1 MRHRKYFPQLET
13 LKEKANN
20 NQLQTIFSD
29 CHWFDGTLTYVDSEG
44 EVQHYPN
51 FNFNPQKLYT
61 YWSTMYEAMR
71 VGYACKTS
79 NIWSGPTQEEWNSC
93 AAELTTK
100 AKLWLDL
107 NQAKFLGLIKT
118 FGYKYDPISNYD
130 LYEISGDASKRTK
143 EKTSN
148 TLNGTLTTM
157 KDAPTLKT
165 STYTTTYDSASQDR
179 LAGYQEN
186 TYNGV
191 HREADGGVPV
201 IQETV
206 IPDENYRNDTSNE
219 YEGNVNLTIDEITT
233 PEAHSAEVHKL
244 IRKGN
249 IGVTS
254 TQEMIEQEREIAKQ
268 NILDEFFKEFNKGVM
283 LQSWAY

>member
-29 CHWFDGTLTYVDSEG
+29 CHWFDGTLTYVDSDNQE
-44 EVQHYPN
+44 QHYPN

-61 YWSTMYEAMR
+61 YWSTMYETMR
-71 VGYACKTS
+71 VGYACKTA
-79 NIWSGPTQEEWNSC
+79 NIWSGPTQEEWNNC

-107 NQAKFLGLIKT
+107 NQAKFLSLIKT
-118 FGYKYDPISNYD
+118 YGYKYDPISNYSMTE
-130 LYEISGDASKRTK
+130 LKGSASKLANQVTDSK
-143 EKTSN
+143 
-148 TLNGTLTTM
+148 LNGTLTTTTTPATM
-157 KDAPTLKT
+157 KT
-165 STYTTTYDSASQDR
+165 SNYTTTYESAAENR
-179 LAGYQEN
+179 LANYVVQEPLNGSQTTENSTGNDYGTKVTTGFKDGNN
-186 TYNGV
+186 TNV
-191 HREADGGVPV
+191 VEFEGGEMKSYL
-201 IQETV
+201 ET
-206 IPDENYRNDTSNE
+206 P
-219 YEGNVNLTIDEITT
+219 EGNQVSTAKTE
-233 PEAHSAEVHKL
+233 
-244 IRKGN
+244 RKGN

-268 NILDEFFKEFNKGVM
+268 NILEEFFKEFNKGVM